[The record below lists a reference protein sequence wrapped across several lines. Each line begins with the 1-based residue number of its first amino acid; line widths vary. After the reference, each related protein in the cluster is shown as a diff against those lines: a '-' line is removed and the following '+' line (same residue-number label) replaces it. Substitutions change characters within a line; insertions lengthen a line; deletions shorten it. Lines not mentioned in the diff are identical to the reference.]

1 MPIKISSNQRQC
13 AVIGEAPCIATYWVR
28 HFWQLLLLR
37 LMTGISL
44 GGILPLTLSLLG
56 DLYPANQRA
65 YVAALVQV
73 STGFGMAVGQ
83 MIAGFVGDPL
93 LLFCTL

>member
-1 MPIKISSNQRQC
+1 M
-13 AVIGEAPCIATYWVR
+13 IGEAPCIATYWVR

-56 DLYPANQRA
+56 DLYPADQRS

-83 MIAGFVGDPL
+83 MIAALVGDPL
-93 LLFCTL
+93 PLLCTL